1 MTFSYS
7 QTRAHVYIYIY
18 THTHTQVLFYTLG
31 VEYYSTPQCYTEQ
44 NSVSLVFVFQYFVVL
59 SVGQVDTEHSPVL
72 LSIFST
78 QF

>member
-1 MTFSYS
+1 M
-7 QTRAHVYIYIY
+7 
-18 THTHTQVLFYTLG
+18 LFYTLG
-31 VEYYSTPQCYTEQ
+31 VEYYSTPNCYTEK
-44 NSVSLVFVFQYFVVL
+44 NSVSLIIRVSVFFQYFMVL